1 VELEAI
7 TLTKKQIRAFCR
19 KHHIRRLA
27 FFGSVVRD
35 DFTPQSDVDVLVEFE
50 PDHIPGFQF
59 FMIQDELSKLIGL
72 TVDLQTVGFL
82 NPEILELAL
91 AEAVTVYEKA

>member
-1 VELEAI
+1 MELEAI
-7 TLTKKQIRAFCR
+7 ALTKKQIRAFCR
-19 KHHIRRLA
+19 KHHILRLA

-59 FMIQDELSKLIGL
+59 FIIQAELSKLIGH
-72 TVDLQTVGFL
+72 TVDLQTAGFL

>member
-1 VELEAI
+1 MELNAI
-7 TLTKKQIRAFCR
+7 TLSKEQIRAFCR
-19 KHHIRRLA
+19 KHHICRLA

-50 PDHIPGFQF
+50 TDHIPGFQF
-59 FMIQDELSKLIGL
+59 FIIQDELSKLISH
-72 TVDLQTVGFL
+72 TVDLQTAGFL
-82 NPEILELAL
+82 NPEILKLAL